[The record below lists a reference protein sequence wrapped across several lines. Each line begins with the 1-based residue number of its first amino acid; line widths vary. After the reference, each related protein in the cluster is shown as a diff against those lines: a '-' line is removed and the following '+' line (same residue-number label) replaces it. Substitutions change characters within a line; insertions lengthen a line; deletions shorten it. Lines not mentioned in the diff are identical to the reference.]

1 MNSIASATSSY
12 STAELMEWARGQLE
26 GIEGANPRMDARAL
40 MEWVCG
46 VDSWW
51 AVPNEIGSHS
61 AEKFRSGVAR
71 RRHREPLQHIV
82 GKMWFRHITLDV
94 EPGVFISRPETE
106 YVTQVA
112 IDRARALTERALTP
126 RVVDLCTGSGA
137 IALSIAT
144 EVAQTQVYAVE
155 LMPTPY
161 EVALRNVGNIAPG
174 RIHLVRGNALSVC
187 PEWDGTM
194 DIVISNPPYVP
205 SNDVTQIEALHDP
218 HEALYGGG
226 EDGLIIPRGII
237 HRARA
242 LLKPGGLLV
251 MEHAEKQSAQL
262 RETARSEGFTHV
274 ETRTDLTGRDRML
287 VAEL

>member
-1 MNSIASATSSY
+1 MTPTASTPSSY
-12 STAELMEWARGQLE
+12 STKELVEWASGQLA
-26 GIEGANPRMDARAL
+26 GIEGAHPRLDARTL
-40 MEWVCG
+40 MEWVCN
-46 VDSWW
+46 VNSWW
-51 AVPNEIGSHS
+51 GVPEEIGSHS

-71 RRHREPLQHIV
+71 RRHGEPLQHIV
-82 GKMWFRHITLDV
+82 GRMWFRHLTLHA
-94 EPGVFISRPETE
+94 EPGVFITRPETE
-106 YVTQVA
+106 VVTQVA
-112 IDRARALTERALTP
+112 IDSATALGERGLTP
-126 RVVDLCTGSGA
+126 RIVDLCTGSGA
-137 IALSIAT
+137 IALAIAT
-144 EVAQTQVYAVE
+144 EVPSAQVYAVE
-155 LMPTPY
+155 LMPKPY
-161 EVALRNVGNIAPG
+161 ELAMRNIGDIAPG
-174 RIHLVRGNALSVC
+174 RVHLVRGNALSVC

-242 LLKPGGLLV
+242 LVRPGGLFV